1 MLNVS
6 HVQRIFLA
14 RAVADMRK
22 GINGL
27 SALVTDRLG
36 KDPLSGDLFVFVNRH
51 RTLMKM
57 LMWEVSGFWLA
68 TKRLERGTFAVR
80 GRVGSAQAEGCHVLS
95 VAEIMNIVEGI
106 DVHQAVYH
114 QHYRPVREPAASHD
128 DQPVSDN

>member
-36 KDPLSGDLFVFVNRH
+36 KDPDRKS
-51 RTLMKM
+51 
-57 LMWEVSGFWLA
+57 
-68 TKRLERGTFAVR
+68 
-80 GRVGSAQAEGCHVLS
+80 VG
-95 VAEIMNIVEGI
+95 
-106 DVHQAVYH
+106 
-114 QHYRPVREPAASHD
+114 
-128 DQPVSDN
+128 

>member
-114 QHYRPVREPAASHD
+114 QHYCPVREPAASHEG
-128 DQPVSDN
+128 QPASEN